1 MHCDLTLHL
10 PLKKILLV
18 KAVLDTTMR
27 GSDVDT
33 SLLLTCDN
41 GGDQSSLTVYGSAT
55 SADETDYPSPPKP
68 VATEKSLYELIC
80 DSNVEVSIENAVHFL
95 VSGACQPICDN
106 GPKKLCKNRITVCT
120 YKCPFHIEEL
130 PCCHN

>member
-1 MHCDLTLHL
+1 MHSLLL

-41 GGDQSSLTVYGSAT
+41 DGDKSSVTVAEINT
-55 SADETDYPSPPKP
+55 SVDQTDYPG
-68 VATEKSLYELIC
+68 TTITTGKSLYELISE
-80 DSNVEVSIENAVHFL
+80 SNVEVSSHF
-95 VSGACQPICDN
+95 
-106 GPKKLCKNRITVCT
+106 VCIIMWAR
-120 YKCPFHIEEL
+120 PL
-130 PCCHN
+130 